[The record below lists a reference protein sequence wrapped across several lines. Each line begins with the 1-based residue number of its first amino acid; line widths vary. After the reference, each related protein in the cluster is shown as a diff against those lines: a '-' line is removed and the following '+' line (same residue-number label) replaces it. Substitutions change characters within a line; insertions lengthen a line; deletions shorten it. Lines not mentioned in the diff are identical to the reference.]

1 MSISCR
7 SLLRNIGTVFALLLS
22 VASIASWAAAAGA
35 TESFD
40 LVLKGGRVI
49 DPETGLE
56 PLQGQAR
63 HRCHRPRR
71 IAGLHRAA
79 PARF

>member
-7 SLLRNIGTVFALLLS
+7 ILLRNTGTVFALLLS
-22 VASIASWAAAAGA
+22 VATSASLAAAAGA

-49 DPETGLE
+49 DPETGLDA
-56 PLQGQAR
+56 PRDVGIRGDTNASVGCSNYYAR
-63 HRCHRPRR
+63 V
-71 IAGLHRAA
+71 A
-79 PARF
+79 